1 MTGSVAER
9 LNAAL
14 ADRYRIERELGA
26 GGMATVYLARDL
38 KHDRMVAVKVL
49 KPELAA
55 VLGADRFI
63 VEIKTTAALQHPH
76 VLPLFDSGTA
86 GGFLYYVMPFIDG
99 ETLRDKLHRET
110 QLGVDEAVKIA
121 IEVADA
127 LHYAHTHGVI
137 HRDIKPENILMANG
151 RPMVADFG
159 IALAVSAAAGGRM
172 TETGLSLGTPH
183 YMSPEQATA
192 EKEITGR
199 SDVYSRASVLYEMLT
214 GEPPHMGNSAQQI
227 IMKIITDRARP
238 VTELR
243 KSVPPNVAA
252 AVAKALEKLPA
263 DRFSTAKAFAEAL
276 SNATYALP
284 GSTIVAEAASRSRW
298 KERAA
303 VPLAATAAL
312 LLVAALWGWLRSRPE
327 VSALVTRVQLVLPDS
342 APLSQQA
349 GNLFAITE
357 DGSKIVYVG
366 PGSGDIDLWIRPI
379 DALAATRIPETTGG
393 DSPFLSPDGESVAF
407 YRNSPSQLFTASLR
421 GGPRQV
427 VASDSMLAL
436 AGDWGPDGS
445 IYFSRSGGLR
455 RVAKAGGAVEEV
467 TRLDSARG
475 DVSHGWVDVLPNGKA
490 AVFTIRRAQRDANDI
505 AVVDLRSHEVRILFR
520 GMVARYAVSGH
531 LVYSAADGGL
541 FAIGFDANAL
551 TTHGTVIPIV
561 ADVGRGGAA
570 SAGEPH
576 FAVSRTG
583 TLLYGT
589 GGTSPGS
596 EQLLWVDRSGRR
608 EVIDSTFDGMLGTLA
623 LSPDGRRVAISVHN
637 ATEWQIWTKDLN
649 GGPTGKVSL
658 EGASS
663 SAPSWSADGNFVMF
677 RSDGGGA
684 ANGLYRR
691 RADGSLGVEPVFLR
705 KAITFGFQ
713 SADGAWAIL
722 QEGNFP
728 TAHLYARRTQDDTA
742 KVPLVA
748 PSKSEFSPRLSPDG
762 HWLAYVA
769 VESERP
775 EVYVSPFPNTSTS
788 RTQVSVSGGLEPLWA
803 RSGRELF
810 YTTAT
815 DASDLI
821 AAQIETAPTF
831 RVVKR
836 TTLFSRAAYNA
847 SFVGAS
853 YYDVSPDGRRF
864 IMSREPTQAA
874 SEHLVLVLNWF
885 AELRA
890 AAKP

>member
-199 SDVYSRASVLYEMLT
+199 SDVYSLASVLYEMLT

-252 AVAKALEKLPA
+252 AVATALEKLPA

-303 VPLAATAAL
+303 VPLAAAAAV

-327 VSALVTRVQLVLPDS
+327 VSALVTRVQLALPDS

-427 VASDSMLAL
+427 VASDSMVAL

-455 RVAKAGGAVEEV
+455 RVATAGGAVEEV

-561 ADVGRGGAA
+561 AEVGRGGAA

-589 GGTSPGS
+589 GGTSAGS

-637 ATEWQIWTKDLN
+637 ATEWQIWTKDLS

-722 QEGNFP
+722 QEGVLP
-728 TAHLYARRTQDDTA
+728 AAHLYARRMQRDTA
-742 KVPLVA
+742 TAPLVT

-762 HWLAYVA
+762 RWLAYVS

-775 EVYVSPFPNTSTS
+775 EVYVSPFPNTSVS
-788 RTQVSVSGGLEPLWA
+788 RTQISVNGGLEPLWA

-810 YTTAT
+810 YSTAT
-815 DASDLI
+815 DVSELI
-821 AAQIETAPTF
+821 AAQVETAPAF

-836 TTLFSRAAYNA
+836 TTLFSREGYNG
-847 SFVGAS
+847 SFIGAS
-853 YYDVSPDGRRF
+853 YYDVTPDGRRF
-864 IMSREPTQAA
+864 IMSRGPTQTG
-874 SEHLVLVLNWF
+874 SERLVLVLNWF